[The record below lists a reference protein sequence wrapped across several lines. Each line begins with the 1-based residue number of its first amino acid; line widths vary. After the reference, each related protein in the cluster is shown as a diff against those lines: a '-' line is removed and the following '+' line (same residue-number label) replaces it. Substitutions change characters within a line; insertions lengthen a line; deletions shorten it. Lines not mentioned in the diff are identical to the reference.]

1 MLALIEVA
9 RVSSPRV
16 SRRHGATASPL
27 AMAAVTET
35 VPVSAP
41 MVSVTGT
48 GFTVPVKLAFV
59 ATAVKVYRF
68 VPVGLIPTV
77 KLTPLITRWKE
88 KEPAPV
94 RERDGFKGV

>member
-16 SRRHGATASPL
+16 SRRHGATASPPPI
-27 AMAAVTET
+27 MAAVTET

-59 ATAVKVYRF
+59 ATAVMAYRF
-68 VPVGLIPTV
+68 VTWIVCL
-77 KLTPLITRWKE
+77 
-88 KEPAPV
+88 
-94 RERDGFKGV
+94 